1 MRFLPLFL
9 LFCLPWLDAQPW
21 KHGPV
26 QPSPDGHHLQHQDG
40 TAFFWLADTGWELF
54 HRLTLQEA
62 VRYFDNRKKCGF
74 NVIQAV
80 ALAEFDGLRVPN
92 AYGQIPFKNQDPAL
106 PNEIYWRTVDSM
118 ISMAAQ
124 HGLYIAL
131 LPTWG
136 DKVTPI
142 WGIGPQIFK
151 TDDLSSATRYGHWIG
166 RRYARR
172 PNVLWMLGGD
182 RPAIHTEEKDGQK
195 ISHDY
200 RPVWRAMAAG
210 IMAEVPHAFVT
221 YHTWGGANST
231 SQYLQ
236 FEPWLHMHTMQSGH
250 GGGHDVPVWE
260 WIARDYALSP
270 ARPTL
275 DAEPN
280 YEDHPVNPW
289 PKWDPANGY
298 FRDWDVRKQTYRS
311 VFAGGCGVTYGHHAI
326 WQFWS
331 SRHEIINHADRYWT
345 EAIKRPGARQV
356 GYLRRLVE
364 SRAPLHQVPD
374 QSLIAAGQGE
384 KSEHVAAM
392 RSAQGTC
399 AMIYL
404 PVGKSLTINTLSLK
418 GDSLR
423 AWWFDPRTGK
433 AKSIGTLAKQ
443 PQMTFAPPTLGPEND
458 WVLVLDDANAG
469 FGKPGQSARK

>member
-1 MRFLPLFL
+1 
-9 LFCLPWLDAQPW
+9 
-21 KHGPV
+21 
-26 QPSPDGHHLQHQDG
+26 
-40 TAFFWLADTGWELF
+40 
-54 HRLTLQEA
+54 
-62 VRYFDNRKKCGF
+62 
-74 NVIQAV
+74 
-80 ALAEFDGLRVPN
+80 
-92 AYGQIPFKNQDPAL
+92 
-106 PNEIYWRTVDSM
+106 
-118 ISMAAQ
+118 
-124 HGLYIAL
+124 
-131 LPTWG
+131 
-136 DKVTPI
+136 
-142 WGIGPQIFK
+142 
-151 TDDLSSATRYGHWIG
+151 
-166 RRYARR
+166 
-172 PNVLWMLGGD
+172 
-182 RPAIHTEEKDGQK
+182 
-195 ISHDY
+195 
-200 RPVWRAMAAG
+200 
-210 IMAEVPHAFVT
+210 
-221 YHTWGGANST
+221 
-231 SQYLQ
+231 
-236 FEPWLHMHTMQSGH
+236 MQSGH

-331 SRHEIINHADRYWT
+331 PRHEIINHADRYWT

-384 KSEHVAAM
+384 KSEYVAAM

-418 GDSLR
+418 GDLLR

-443 PQMTFAPPTLGPEND
+443 PQMTFDPPTFGPEND
-458 WVLVLDDANAG
+458 WVLVLDNANAG